1 MQVVLITG
9 GSTGIG
15 RATGELLQ
23 SKNGFTVIG
32 TSRSPDRYNRPSF
45 SFDSDGLAR
54 CPSIQKA
61 VETVVSKY
69 GAIDVLVNNAGK
81 GIAGPIEETPLDEIR
96 SVFETNLVGA
106 TAVIQS
112 VIPTMRTKNKG
123 KIINITS
130 IAGYS
135 GLPFRAAYSATKSAL
150 HMLTESLRLELK
162 PTNIQCCTLAPG
174 DVATNIAQGRYHVP
188 VKENSPYHAIYG
200 AARKD
205 MDAHVDDGVSAKTV
219 AISINRL
226 IRKNKLKPHYTV
238 GPFLQRFSIYLKS
251 YLPAKIYEFILS
263 KFYKL

>member
-15 RATGELLQ
+15 KSTGELLQ
-23 SKNGFTVIG
+23 SNGFTVIG
-32 TSRSPDRYNRPSF
+32 TSRSPDRYTDHPF
-45 SFDSDGLAR
+45 PLIQMDLHDAQ
-54 CPSIQKA
+54 SIQKT
-61 VETVVSKY
+61 VETVVSRY
-69 GAIDVLVNNAGK
+69 GTIDILVNNAGK
-81 GIAGPIEETPLDEIR
+81 GIAGPIEETPIEEIR
-96 SVFETNLVGA
+96 SIFETNFVGA
-106 TAVIQS
+106 TAVIQF
-112 VIPTMRTKNKG
+112 VLPIMRTQEKG

-174 DVATNIAQGRYHVP
+174 DVATNISQGRYHVP
-188 VKENSPYHAIYG
+188 VKKNSPYHDIYG

-226 IRKNKLKPHYTV
+226 IQKNKLKPHYTV

-263 KFYKL
+263 KFYKI